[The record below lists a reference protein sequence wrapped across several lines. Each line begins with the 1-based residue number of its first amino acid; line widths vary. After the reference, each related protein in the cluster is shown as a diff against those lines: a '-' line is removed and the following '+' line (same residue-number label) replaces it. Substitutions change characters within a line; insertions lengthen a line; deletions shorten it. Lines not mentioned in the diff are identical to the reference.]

1 MSNKCINE
9 IEKED
14 KKAFKSYVIIL
25 VICGVAGGFL
35 GFMSE
40 NLKQIIGEN
49 LSISLINIL
58 QEITPFANITLSILV
73 ILISAII
80 YTDSRKEY
88 ELWKQSN
95 EDDNSIDKIEENLS
109 YLNLI
114 VSVNCIIGIFFYGIG
129 KVLMPLDNRTG
140 NLSFIKDIC
149 FLIGIMLCVISNI
162 LIQKKIINFRK
173 EINPLLNGSIY
184 DMKFTKK
191 WLDSCDESEKLGM
204 FKSAYKACT
213 CVSRT
218 CIILWLFCIIG
229 YDLWNFG
236 IMPMVIVTI
245 IWLVQ
250 TISYSMES
258 IKYSKS
264 KSR

>member
-1 MSNKCINE
+1 MSNKCMNE

-14 KKAFKSYVIIL
+14 KKAFKSFLIIL
-25 VICGVAGGFL
+25 VIAGVAGGFL

-40 NLKQIIGEN
+40 NLKQVFGDN
-49 LSISLINIL
+49 LSILLINIL
-58 QEITPFANITLSILV
+58 KEVTPFANIILSILV
-73 ILISAII
+73 ILISKII
-80 YTDSRKEY
+80 YTDSRKGY

-109 YLNLI
+109 YLSI
-114 VSVNCIIGIFFYGIG
+114 ISSVINIICFFFIGIGAMLIPFDDI
-129 KVLMPLDNRTG
+129 NG
-140 NLSFIKDIC
+140 NLSFTKAIC
-149 FLIGIMLCVISNI
+149 FFIGIILCVTSNI
-162 LIQKKIINFRK
+162 LIQKKIINLQK
-173 EINPLLNGSIY
+173 EINPLLNGSVY
-184 DMKFTKK
+184 DINFAKK
-191 WLDSCDESEKLGM
+191 WLDSCDEFEKLGVY
-204 FKSAYKACT
+204 KSSYKAFT

-236 IMPMVIVTI
+236 IMPMVIVTT

-258 IKYSKS
+258 IKYLKS
-264 KSR
+264 K